1 MFDYETIKKALD
13 VEIEYSYIDI
23 RGKKM
28 CFSKFILNELY
39 KVYKKNEDGKT
50 KIQIESF
57 EYYPQASLSD
67 RRKTVK
73 NFIKYLKEFKTEKVI
88 NDENN
93 FKNIKNTDI
102 KFLKGVGPKIAYNYY
117 KLGIN
122 TINDLITF
130 YPKKYIDYT
139 LFKTISEL
147 VEGEFCTIKATVLS
161 FSMFTSKKNLT
172 IVKVTLKDA
181 TGIIILNY
189 FFKQN
194 NKYLTNKYRDEFKKG

>member
-50 KIQIESF
+50 KIQIEAF

-73 NFIKYLKEFKTEKVI
+73 NFIKYL
-88 NDENN
+88 
-93 FKNIKNTDI
+93 
-102 KFLKGVGPKIAYNYY
+102 LIA
-117 KLGIN
+117 
-122 TINDLITF
+122 
-130 YPKKYIDYT
+130 
-139 LFKTISEL
+139 
-147 VEGEFCTIKATVLS
+147 
-161 FSMFTSKKNLT
+161 
-172 IVKVTLKDA
+172 
-181 TGIIILNY
+181 
-189 FFKQN
+189 
-194 NKYLTNKYRDEFKKG
+194 

>member
-102 KFLKGVGPKIAYNYY
+102 KFLKGVGPKIAYYYY

-130 YPKKYIDYT
+130 YQNLLK
-139 LFKTISEL
+139 
-147 VEGEFCTIKATVLS
+147 GS
-161 FSMFTSKKNLT
+161 F
-172 IVKVTLKDA
+172 A
-181 TGIIILNY
+181 
-189 FFKQN
+189 Q
-194 NKYLTNKYRDEFKKG
+194 